1 MREQAGQNPARA
13 GEALSIR
20 SARAGTWTNT
30 GVADATD
37 VLALE
42 IARLEALWVDHP
54 LRPQLRLAHHSVPPV
69 RKEGLQG
76 PTNGQEDSWGFSRD
90 SPRRVVE
97 FPAKIAG
104 KASRLLGKPAGNF
117 GAGSTLQLETSR
129 NLSKLGPLKQQPF
142 CL

>member
-20 SARAGTWTNT
+20 SARAGTWANT

-69 RKEGLQG
+69 
-76 PTNGQEDSWGFSRD
+76 PTNGQEIPCFSRD
-90 SPRRVVE
+90 SPALAGLVRRLE
-97 FPAKIAG
+97 GICGRGGGETAG
-104 KASRLLGKPAGNF
+104 
-117 GAGSTLQLETSR
+117 TQTS
-129 NLSKLGPLKQQPF
+129 
-142 CL
+142 